1 MNARK
6 VLYLL
11 NRQLCELLE
20 STFDDPNLLISDIKF
35 ARLDEKPILKV
46 HLKSFKS

>member
-11 NRQLCELLE
+11 NRQLLE